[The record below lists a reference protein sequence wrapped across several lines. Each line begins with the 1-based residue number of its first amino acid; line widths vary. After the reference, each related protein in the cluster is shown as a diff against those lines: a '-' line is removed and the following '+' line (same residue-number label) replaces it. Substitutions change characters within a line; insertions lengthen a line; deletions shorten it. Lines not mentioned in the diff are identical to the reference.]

1 MTELGRCSWC
11 DRAVDRGDGWRLH
24 ELPGARR
31 AAFCRLEHVVPWWI
45 QGAHWD
51 AVPPGE
57 EHELWSD
64 EAGGDGSTSCTR
76 CGEPLG
82 DVTVTLVRHRG
93 EHRIPDVFCS
103 VEHMADWAKAG
114 GRWQ

>member
-1 MTELGRCSWC
+1 MTDLERCSWC
-11 DRAVDRGDGWRLH
+11 DSAVERDDGWRLH

-51 AVPPGE
+51 AVAPGPDGE
-57 EHELWSD
+57 WDD
-64 EAGGDGSTSCTR
+64 EPGVPGSCAH

-93 EHRIPDVFCS
+93 EHRIADSFCS

-114 GRWQ
+114 GRWR